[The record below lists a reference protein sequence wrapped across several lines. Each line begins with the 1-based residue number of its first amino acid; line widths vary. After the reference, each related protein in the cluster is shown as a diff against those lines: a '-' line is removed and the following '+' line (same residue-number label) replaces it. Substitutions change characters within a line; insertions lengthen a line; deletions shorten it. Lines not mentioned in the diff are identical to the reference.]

1 MQEMGEKAMFDAEV
15 VENPFIIILFIVLVG
30 LCKVF
35 YATNAFA
42 FYIVITALL
51 SIILGTIYFIYKK
64 EYNRIKQRDMDRV
77 KATLTRFLRTKY
89 STMSQINSF
98 FVLMEEEKYVSKITI
113 LKRCFKSYQLTLTTF
128 IPSGELLCSVTVSEN
143 KVDIDEVREISML
156 DLKKE
161 LYVNK

>member
-64 EYNRIKQRDMDRV
+64 N
-77 KATLTRFLRTKY
+77 
-89 STMSQINSF
+89 
-98 FVLMEEEKYVSKITI
+98 
-113 LKRCFKSYQLTLTTF
+113 TT
-128 IPSGELLCSVTVSEN
+128 E
-143 KVDIDEVREISML
+143 
-156 DLKKE
+156 
-161 LYVNK
+161 